1 LFAFPPVL
9 EETALGAAVGIGV
22 AVVVLPPEP
31 GRWHLRWPA
40 SNRSGQPGGHP
51 RRRAEPA
58 PAPGRQL

>member
-31 GRWHLRWPA
+31 GR
-40 SNRSGQPGGHP
+40 
-51 RRRAEPA
+51 
-58 PAPGRQL
+58 